1 MGAVKRPQLNQAGDR
16 LLLAAQMYH
25 AGKVRSLICTGQ
37 SIRELN
43 PDGVDPAE
51 QSRRIFERLAIPR
64 DAIRLS
70 GGRNT
75 AEEFRRLAEVLPPD
89 QRVCVLTSAWHMPRA
104 LRLAKANGLSP
115 VAAPADFRGTH
126 RDDEGRPAGP
136 GALLLSLIPQRGGA
150 VVECAR
156 LERRTGTSDRALI
169 RGAGPPQDQRPDFD
183 SALTSSDS
191 SNCNSFPG
199 APAFRAAL
207 RSSRAAGIDPI
218 RNRAAQRTRNARV
231 HDGSRCNAA
240 VASCSAADNSPQ
252 RNRAAARSVY
262 ASASASPPAI
272 TDSICS
278 TAGTAT
284 SVGCQ
289 QGGQQLP
296 R

>member
-1 MGAVKRPQLNQAGDR
+1 MTISRTGKLAAFGATVIAIALMSVAAIDGRTAIEKIALRLLTPVGLLWVALLCQTAGTWLRRRWSALAWSFGLLSALTLLGNGSIAGALLARIEQPYLDIDPLTGPEYDVVIVLGGGSTMGAVKRPQLNQAGDR

-25 AGKVRSLICTGQ
+25 AGKVRSLFCTGQ

-136 GALLLSLIPQRGGA
+136 GALLLSLIPSAEAMSSNALVWKEGL
-150 VVECAR
+150 AR
-156 LERRTGTSDRALI
+156 LIGR
-169 RGAGPPQDQRPDFD
+169 
-183 SALTSSDS
+183 
-191 SNCNSFPG
+191 
-199 APAFRAAL
+199 
-207 RSSRAAGIDPI
+207 
-218 RNRAAQRTRNARV
+218 
-231 HDGSRCNAA
+231 
-240 VASCSAADNSPQ
+240 
-252 RNRAAARSVY
+252 
-262 ASASASPPAI
+262 
-272 TDSICS
+272 
-278 TAGTAT
+278 
-284 SVGCQ
+284 
-289 QGGQQLP
+289 
-296 R
+296 